1 VNVRNRSYAIAAD
14 VTIDSARA
22 SGVLFAHDQ
31 AGVSGGSRH
40 ASTAASTVLWK

>member
-1 VNVRNRSYAIAAD
+1 VISAD
-14 VTIDSARA
+14 VTIGSAGA

-31 AGVSGGSRH
+31 PGVPGGGRH